1 MPRVTTRIAL
11 ATCAALP
18 DLDPDDAPLVA
29 ALRARD
35 LEVESPVWNA
45 PDVDWSSY
53 DAVVVRS
60 TWDYTERPRDF
71 RWWTQRVGQSSRLI
85 NPAQVLTWNIDKIYQ
100 RAMEEAGLPIVPT
113 IWMDPARNFNAR
125 AIHTRFPAFG
135 EFVIKPTISAGSR
148 DTGRYD
154 ASKTPSRALAIQHVK
169 KLLDDGRHVMVQRYL
184 KNVDTVGE
192 TALVYFD
199 GELSHAVRKAPLLE
213 GPYREE
219 DTEGVLYKEE
229 VMSPRDA
236 SPAELEVGQ
245 RVLDA
250 LPRLMQGV
258 EQPLAYTRVDL
269 IPDDEGNPVVLELEL
284 IEPSFF
290 FAQAPEAVEKFADA
304 IVRRL

>member
-1 MPRVTTRIAL
+1 MTTRIAL

-29 ALRARD
+29 ALQARG

-100 RAMEEAGLPIVPT
+100 RALETAGLPIVPT
-113 IWMDPARNFNAR
+113 IWMDPARNFNSR

-199 GELSHAVRKAPLLE
+199 GQLSHTVRKAPLLD

-219 DTEGVLYKEE
+219 DAAEGVLYKEE
-229 VMSPRDA
+229 VMTPRDA
-236 SPAELEVGQ
+236 SEAELAVGQ
-245 RVLDA
+245 RVIDA
-250 LPRLMQGV
+250 LPQLMQGV
-258 EQPLAYTRVDL
+258 EEPLAYTRVDL

-290 FAQAPEAVEKFADA
+290 FAQAPEAVERFADA
-304 IVRRL
+304 ITRRL